1 MKVIYITLSVLLIA
15 SSALA
20 EPVSTLKKTEDDRR
34 GYDQPTAE
42 AFIEA
47 NKQSKAAYQAEM
59 ERRGYD
65 RWTAEQFI
73 EARQYAPKSE

>member
-1 MKVIYITLSVLLIA
+1 MKAIYITLSVLLIA

-20 EPVSTLKKTEDDRR
+20 EPVTTQKEPVDDQR

-73 EARQYAPKSE
+73 ATRQYAPKSE